1 MGDRKA
7 PLAKLRLLFPK
18 LQYCRIFIRRS
29 KPKLLLT
36 PASTVWV
43 LFCFKKNAENS
54 VFQPVG
60 FASRSLSDAETTYS
74 QTEIEAL
81 AIVFSC
87 ERFKNYVY
95 GLRFMVVTVINR
107 FLNCPHHLAW
117 SHRWSLRLQEFE
129 FELEYEPGMN
139 NIPIL
144 SRKSF

>member
-7 PLAKLRLLFPK
+7 PLTKLRLLFPK

-74 QTEIEAL
+74 QTEREAL

-95 GLRFMVVTVINR
+95 GLRFMVVTD
-107 FLNCPHHLAW
+107 HK
-117 SHRWSLRLQEFE
+117 SLPKLYSPSC
-129 FELEYEPGMN
+129 LEPSMVLKTPR
-139 NIPIL
+139 I
-144 SRKSF
+144 